1 MKGIYVDQTQT
12 NPTRKIY
19 HLAVQT
25 LSYLDS
31 ATKLAGKSATVRKDA
46 LYKSIGELQ
55 ALGDQVFLMLKTM
68 GFIQIHEYYITRT
81 EKQSPWGSKLDAS
94 HTNEESNVIK
104 ENKTIQ
110 KAAWVSP
117 TKAESAF
124 INNQYLILM
133 HASNSDRIMVSESN
147 LSTARDLVKGGLLN
161 KINQNV
167 FSITKYGKDI
177 ISNITLEDKLTKT
190 GAIFF
195 CMAENSVIEG
205 DKHKV
210 YINNFQILKHTN
222 KSTKIGAQL
231 EKLENMGLFNAQ
243 ERCLTDK
250 GCHIFREVKEKYA
263 IESDEYRLIDWAQS
277 EPDISLER
285 LNKVYDPTFLVLQ
298 VMVNNVVNANGK
310 YLVAYNRETLAA
322 QVGKVRTYVQR
333 YVDTLVDAGCIERS
347 GRNKLYV
354 LQKGIDIIAESK
366 RYIREG
372 IPNNQIFSNYFSTI
386 LFMLQHTTNCYDY
399 KMIQDYIPKDYQKSL
414 QALINDGIIMKVGTH
429 YCFTK
434 EGYQYALAAKVALKV

>member
-94 HTNEESNVIK
+94 HTNGESNVIK

-124 INNQYLILM
+124 INNQYLILL

-161 KINQNV
+161 KNNQNV
-167 FSITKYGKDI
+167 FSITKDGKDMTAMFFSTSPKSLGVFVGDSADLI
-177 ISNITLEDKLTKT
+177 FNLDVNDWMGRRSVQLIVKDIRTSENQTVKNDGERDRFARIWAGEPFSSAEDILPDRNDFAAVYRMILASSRAGINTLSHREICAK
-190 GAIFF
+190 AS
-195 CMAENSVIEG
+195 SVSE
-205 DKHKV
+205 HR
-210 YINNFQILKHTN
+210 
-222 KSTKIGAQL
+222 KIGYIKLKIIIKVLTELNVIGIEERDEVYTFRLYYNSGKADL
-231 EKLENMGLFNAQ
+231 EKSSLLRRLRAQ
-243 ERCLTDK
+243 
-250 GCHIFREVKEKYA
+250 
-263 IESDEYRLIDWAQS
+263 
-277 EPDISLER
+277 
-285 LNKVYDPTFLVLQ
+285 
-298 VMVNNVVNANGK
+298 
-310 YLVAYNRETLAA
+310 
-322 QVGKVRTYVQR
+322 
-333 YVDTLVDAGCIERS
+333 
-347 GRNKLYV
+347 
-354 LQKGIDIIAESK
+354 
-366 RYIREG
+366 
-372 IPNNQIFSNYFSTI
+372 
-386 LFMLQHTTNCYDY
+386 
-399 KMIQDYIPKDYQKSL
+399 QKS
-414 QALINDGIIMKVGTH
+414 GT
-429 YCFTK
+429 
-434 EGYQYALAAKVALKV
+434 ASDR